1 MVEATDLVRT
11 PAAQF
16 LVGSAD
22 SLQGSES
29 GTAGW
34 SGTTLTHPIPAPT
47 TSNGRQPV
55 SPRIHVHK

>member
-29 GTAGW
+29 GTAAW
-34 SGTTLTHPIPAPT
+34 SGTTVTRPT
-47 TSNGRQPV
+47 PSAYHQQRAG
-55 SPRIHVHK
+55 S